1 MPLSCGSAGSRRPAS
16 SRSRCCSAARP
27 KRYARHADPARL
39 ALRGTGAGGATALG
53 VLAGTDACAAATVY
67 APVTD
72 LAPPGSAMT
81 RYLRQIAADVTLR
94 SRSWL
99 ERIRRPVLML
109 HGLDDD
115 IVPPGQT
122 MHLRDILRDRQVPH
136 TCLTFAGERHVFRSA
151 DVITRALQAEL
162 SFYSQ
167 MFRFRPPPLT

>member
-1 MPLSCGSAGSRRPAS
+1 MPTPRGWPSGAPA
-16 SRSRCCSAARP
+16 P
-27 KRYARHADPARL
+27 P
-39 ALRGTGAGGATALG
+39 G

-67 APVTD
+67 ARITD

-81 RYLRQIAADVTLR
+81 RYLRQIAADVTLLR

-115 IVPPGQT
+115 IVPPGQA
-122 MHLRDILRDRQVPH
+122 MHLRDILRDCQVPH
-136 TCLTFAGERHVFRSA
+136 TCLTFAGECHVFRSA

-162 SFYSQ
+162 SFYGEVL
-167 MFRFRPPPLT
+167 RFRPPP